1 MIEANR
7 TSIAITANAHEKLQ
21 SAIKFAVAAAFGL
34 GIGFYVGR
42 TLSHEPTSPLQPAA
56 AVSSAPDTGSRSE
69 ATGNRAG
76 YLPSQILN
84 QAKEIK
90 PLPPTF

>member
-7 TSIAITANAHEKLQ
+7 TRTTITANARENLQ
-21 SAIKFAVAAAFGL
+21 SAVKFTAAAAFGL